1 MKKALKI
8 LAFPLC
14 CSLALSGIAGGGFL
28 RTDRKALA
36 ETTAQNAQELIDGAK
51 NGDTVKLESGS
62 SSALTVAAAQDI
74 TLDLNGNTLAATL
87 TNNGKLKI
95 VDSLG
100 TGKISLSDGIRF
112 GYHGGGNPQ

>member
-51 NGDTVKLESGS
+51 NGDTGKTRKRLFVGVDRSRRAGHHAGFKRQY
-62 SSALTVAAAQDI
+62 ARRD
-74 TLDLNGNTLAATL
+74 LDE
-87 TNNGKLKI
+87 
-95 VDSLG
+95 
-100 TGKISLSDGIRF
+100 
-112 GYHGGGNPQ
+112 